1 MDIITDNSFKYDL
14 EKLDSTSDEFILVKQ
29 FHDITVSITNYN
41 GNSKKASGYTSQI
54 ENFQIYKVNE
64 NNPTESAQEKN
75 NNLMLFHGTNRKG
88 AVGILKEGFKNSK
101 TGWFGRGVYM
111 TDCSK
116 TAYMYSLEADK
127 GISKMYYHIFVNEV
141 LESEK
146 LQTFEIDESK
156 FTGDVD
162 TPLKNPFNK
171 HIHESSPQIT
181 EENYTEDHKGRK
193 YRNVE
198 NGNISVLNISSA
210 LDEYIAEESVTI
222 PRYLIIFKF

>member
-41 GNSKKASGYTSQI
+41 GNSKKALGYTSQI

-64 NNPTESAQEKN
+64 NIPTESAQEKN

-88 AVGILKEGFKNSK
+88 AVGILKEGFKNSR

-111 TDCSK
+111 TDCSEM
-116 TAYMYSLEADK
+116 AYMYSKGADK
-127 GISKMYYHIFVNEV
+127 GISKMCYIFVNEV
-141 LESEK
+141 LESER
-146 LQTFEIDESK
+146 LQTFEIDDSK

-181 EENYTEDHKGRK
+181 EENYKEDHKGRK
-193 YRNVE
+193 YRNIEHE
-198 NGNISVLNISSA
+198 NTSVFNYSSA
-210 LDEYIAEESVTI
+210 FDEYIAEESVTI
-222 PRYLIIFKF
+222 PRYLIISKF